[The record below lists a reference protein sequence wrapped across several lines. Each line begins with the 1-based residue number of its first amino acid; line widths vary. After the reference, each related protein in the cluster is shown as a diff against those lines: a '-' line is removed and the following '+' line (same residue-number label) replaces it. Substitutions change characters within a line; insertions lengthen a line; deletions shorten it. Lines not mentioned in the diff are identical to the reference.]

1 MQGIFG
7 SMFDFDG
14 NGDLDIFEQAAELC
28 FLDELDEEELK
39 RTEFEDFDDLD
50 DSEYDDF

>member
-7 SMFDFDG
+7 DMFDLDG

-28 FLDELDEEELK
+28 FLDEISMEEHDELDDFENLDE
-39 RTEFEDFDDLD
+39 FDDD
-50 DSEYDDF
+50 YF